1 LLSNQGKA
9 DDAYPLRGAFTLGF
23 LRRGISVMNF
33 YRSNCV
39 PTSVVAIVLLN
50 AVMAMG
56 EEPKAAAE
64 LVEFKSEE
72 GKFSIK
78 LPGKP
83 EHEVVE
89 VGNDKG
95 KQHQF
100 TVDLGRGVYL
110 ISYQDN
116 PKLEGSTPKQLA
128 AALEVGRD
136 QLKKTFQGELL
147 ENKTLTLGKTH
158 PGLDSR
164 WTIPAAN
171 GEARCRF
178 YMVGTRLY
186 QIMAIGVPDFANSA
200 DATQVIES
208 FKLLK

>member
-1 LLSNQGKA
+1 VI
-9 DDAYPLRGAFTLGF
+9 AF
-23 LRRGISVMNF
+23 
-33 YRSNCV
+33 
-39 PTSVVAIVLLN
+39 
-50 AVMAMG
+50 G
-56 EEPKAAAE
+56 EEQKTAE
-64 LVEFKSEE
+64 RLVEFKSEE
-72 GKFSIK
+72 GKFSIQ

-83 EHEVVE
+83 AHEVVE

-100 TVDLGRGVYL
+100 AIDLGRGAYL
-110 ISYQDN
+110 VSYQDN
-116 PKLEGSTPKQLA
+116 PKLEGSAPKQLA

-136 QLKKTFQGELL
+136 QLKKTFGGELL
-147 ENKTLTLGKTH
+147 ENKAFLLDKTH

-164 WTIPAAN
+164 WTIPAAK

-186 QIMAIGVPDFANSA
+186 QIMAIGVPEFANS
-200 DATQVIES
+200 DEATTVIES

>member
-1 LLSNQGKA
+1 MCC
-9 DDAYPLRGAFTLGF
+9 YPWKYMTTWA
-23 LRRGISVMNF
+23 
-33 YRSNCV
+33 
-39 PTSVVAIVLLN
+39 VAVVLLN
-50 AVMAMG
+50 AAMAMG
-56 EEPKAAAE
+56 EEPKVADG

-72 GKFSIK
+72 GKFSIR

-83 EHEVVE
+83 EHEIVE
-89 VGNDKG
+89 VGTAKG

-100 TVDLGRGVYL
+100 AVDLGRGAYL
-110 ISYQDN
+110 VSYQDN
-116 PKLEGSTPKQLA
+116 PNLQDSTPKQIA

-136 QLKKTFQGELL
+136 RLKETFRGELL
-147 ENKTLTLGKTH
+147 ETKSVTLDKNH

-164 WTIPAAN
+164 WTIPDAM

-186 QIMAIGVPDFANSA
+186 QIMAIGVPEFANS
-200 DATQVIES
+200 DEATRVIES

>member
-1 LLSNQGKA
+1 MRHYSSKYTTTWA
-9 DDAYPLRGAFTLGF
+9 
-23 LRRGISVMNF
+23 
-33 YRSNCV
+33 
-39 PTSVVAIVLLN
+39 VAVVLLN
-50 AVMAMG
+50 TAMVIG
-56 EEPKAAAE
+56 QEPKAAEA
-64 LVEFKSEE
+64 LTEFKSEE
-72 GKFSIK
+72 GRFSIR

-89 VGNDKG
+89 VGTDKG

-100 TVDLGRGVYL
+100 TLDLGRGAYL

-116 PKLEGSTPKQLA
+116 PKLEGSTPKQIA

-147 ENKTLTLGKTH
+147 ESKTLTLDKKH

-164 WTIPAAN
+164 WTIPDAN

-186 QIMAIGVPDFANSA
+186 QIMAIGVPEFANSDEA
-200 DATQVIES
+200 KQVIES
-208 FKLLK
+208 FKVMK

>member
-1 LLSNQGKA
+1 VCRYPSNYVTTCA
-9 DDAYPLRGAFTLGF
+9 V
-23 LRRGISVMNF
+23 IV
-33 YRSNCV
+33 
-39 PTSVVAIVLLN
+39 VLLN
-50 AVMAMG
+50 TMISIA
-56 EEPKAAAE
+56 EEQKAGKS
-64 LVEFKSEE
+64 LIEFKSKE
-72 GKFSIK
+72 GRFSIR

-100 TVDLGRGVYL
+100 TLDLGRGVYL

-147 ENKTLTLGKTH
+147 ENKTLTLDKKH
-158 PGLDSR
+158 PGLDSL
-164 WTIPAAN
+164 WTIPAAK

-186 QIMAIGVPDFANSA
+186 QIMAIGLPEFANSA
-200 DATQVIES
+200 QATQVIES
-208 FKLLK
+208 FNLLK